1 MSISTVWIRAAT
13 LLVVAAAAP
22 APLLARGNHPTTDR
36 YWSVR
41 AQDSSILDVPSRL
54 LLDSK
59 PLVEGLAE
67 LHRASGVSL
76 VFSPSMLPV
85 TRSVSCS
92 CEGLSVRS
100 ALEEMLSGTMLR
112 YVERDGQV
120 VVAPWVDPRVRWVG
134 ADLTEIGQLQGIAP
148 ITVLPSARLAEPGVQ
163 TVGTVTGTITEAGSQ
178 RALAGAQVYVPDIGI
193 GGLSNNQGRF
203 VLLSVPEGET
213 TIRVELI
220 GYGTAEETV
229 TVASGQTTVLN
240 FALQVRA
247 IALEEL
253 VATGTALATERRKV
267 GNTLSVLDASKL
279 QEEAPITDFTQL
291 LQGRSPAVTVLP
303 TTGTVG
309 AGASIHIRGVTSV
322 TQTNKPLIYID
333 GVRADDSSNGISVG
347 GVSPTRLT
355 DINPSDIDRIEI
367 VKGAAATTLYG
378 TQASNGVVQIFTK
391 RGRTGPARWSALI
404 EAGGERI
411 ATGRMPGRLW
421 TEFVGPT
428 GFRAHDPKEV
438 VHTGLVQN
446 YQLSVGGGADVL
458 SYYVSGG
465 FQRQEG
471 SVTPEVNWMNQT
483 FGRVN
488 LSAVLHPSLSIAVNT
503 GYVNSMLR
511 LPDNDNALHGV
522 YSQVVSGIPYTAD
535 ERRPWGER
543 WGSHEINKTVLTT
556 QGVNRFTS
564 GVKIDH
570 NPLPYFAQTLTAGL
584 DWYQQLD
591 EKLFPYGF
599 EGSGNNL
606 GRKESRQRQMKNTT
620 LDYRASLTHDVSAS
634 LETQLSGG
642 FQANLSRDHRTAS
655 TGQDFPAPGLETVGA
670 AVITSGTENW
680 INETNAGFFTQL
692 DLGFLDKV
700 FVTGGVRFDGNSAF
714 GENFPFQ
721 AYPKA
726 SVAYDL
732 SNEGFW
738 PTDIAPT
745 MKLRLAYGASG
756 RAPAQFAA
764 DRTFS
769 PVAAED
775 AQPAVTP
782 WNVGDP
788 DLGPETSYEI
798 EFGFDAGLFDDR
810 IGLEFTRYDQVT
822 KDALVYKRYPP
833 SEGFE
838 RTQLANVGEIKNW
851 GWEVGIRGLILAR
864 DQVSWDASFQ
874 LSSQGNKVTSLGGE
888 PSFSGGNGTRVV
900 EGYPATGKWTYV
912 VDHWNPTTRTFVRV
926 DTMQYRGDASPKW
939 RGSLTTSVRLYNNLA
954 IGGMA
959 EFATGMIGINFARG
973 WAIGKL
979 TGDEYLALL
988 EKPTGKKTP
997 AADSLYSM
1005 WRAVTNSG
1013 FVEEADWLKLREL
1026 WLTYQLPES
1035 WVSRYGLRDTS
1046 LRVSGRNLLVWAPDW
1061 TGPDP
1066 EVKYGG
1072 NEGDLNIGY
1081 DFNTMPIARRFTLSV
1096 RTAW

>member
-1 MSISTVWIRAAT
+1 MRTSTVWIRTAT
-13 LLVVAAAAP
+13 FLVVGV
-22 APLLARGNHPTTDR
+22 APLPLAAREHDGSVDRG
-36 YWSVR
+36 WSVQ
-41 AQDSSILDVPSRL
+41 AEEFSVLDRPARL
-54 LLDSK
+54 LLRDQPMVK
-59 PLVEGLAE
+59 GLIE
-67 LHRASGVSL
+67 LHRASGINL
-76 VFSPSMLPV
+76 VFSPSMLSAV
-85 TRSVSCS
+85 RSVSCA
-92 CEGLSVRS
+92 CE
-100 ALEEMLSGTMLR
+100 ALTVGGALAEMLSGTILR
-112 YVERDGQV
+112 YVEQDGQV
-120 VVAPWVDPRVRWVG
+120 VVAPGIDLMVLHVKADALEVRQVR
-134 ADLTEIGQLQGIAP
+134 EITPIAA
-148 ITVLPSARLAEPGVQ
+148 VALVRLPEPLVQ
-163 TVGTVTGTITEAGSQ
+163 TVGAVTGSITESGS
-178 RALAGAQVYVPDIGI
+178 RRELAGAQVYVPGTGV

-203 VLLSVPEGET
+203 VLTNVPDGEV
-213 TIRVELI
+213 TIRVELV
-220 GYGTAEETV
+220 GYGTEERTV
-229 TVASGQTTVLN
+229 TVVSGQTAVLD
-240 FALQVRA
+240 FELQVRA

-253 VATGTALATERRKV
+253 VATGTASATERRKI

-279 QEEAPITDFTQL
+279 QEDVPVTDFTQL
-291 LQGRSPAVTVLP
+291 LQGRSAAVTVLP
-303 TTGTVG
+303 TGGTVG
-309 AGASIHIRGVTSV
+309 TGGSIHIRGITSV

-333 GVRADDSSNGISVG
+333 GVRADDSSDGLSVG
-347 GVSPTRLT
+347 GASPTRLT
-355 DINPSDIDRIEI
+355 DINPSDIDRVEI

-391 RGRTGPARWSALI
+391 RGRTGPARWSALV
-404 EAGGERI
+404 ETGGERLS
-411 ATGRMPGRLW
+411 TSRLPGRLW

-428 GFRAHDPKEV
+428 GFRAHDPEEV

-471 SVTPEVNWMNQT
+471 SVTPTVNWMNQT

-488 LSAVLHPSLSIAVNT
+488 LSAVLHPTLSIGVNT

-535 ERRPWGER
+535 EKRPFGER
-543 WGSHEINKTVLTT
+543 WGSHQINQTILTT
-556 QGVNRFTS
+556 QGVNRFT
-564 GVKIDH
+564 GGIKIDH
-570 NPLPYFAQTLTAGL
+570 HPLSYFTQTLTAGL

-591 EKLFPYGF
+591 EKLYPYGF

-606 GRKESRQRQMKNTT
+606 GRKDSRQRQMKNTT
-620 LDYRASLTHDVSAS
+620 LDYRASLTHAFSES
-634 LETQLSGG
+634 IESQLSAG
-642 FQANLSRDHRTAS
+642 FQANLSRDHRTGA

-670 AVITSGTENW
+670 AVITTGTEGW
-680 INETNAGFFTQL
+680 TNETNAGFFSQL
-692 DLGFLDKV
+692 DLGFLDKI
-700 FVTGGVRFDGNSAF
+700 FVAGGVRFDGNSAF

-726 SVAYDL
+726 SIAYDV
-732 SNEGFW
+732 SNEAFW
-738 PTDIAPT
+738 PRDIAPT
-745 MKLRLAYGASG
+745 MKLRFAYGASG

-769 PVAAED
+769 PIAAED

-788 DLGPETSYEI
+788 DLGPETSREV
-798 EFGFDAGLFDDR
+798 EFGFDAGLFGDR
-810 IGLEFTRYDQVT
+810 IGIEFTHFNQVT

-851 GWEVGIRGLILAR
+851 GWEVGIRGLIVSR
-864 DQVSWDASFQ
+864 DNVTWDANFQ
-874 LSSQGNKVTSLGGE
+874 LSTQGNLVTSLGGE
-888 PSFSGGNGTRVV
+888 PSFSGGNGTRVA

-912 VDHWNPTTRTFVRV
+912 VDHWDPTTRKFVRV
-926 DTMQYRGDASPKW
+926 DTMEYRGDATPKW
-939 RGSLTTSVRLYNNLA
+939 RGSLSTNLRLFNNLTV
-954 IGGMA
+954 GGTG
-959 EFATGMIGINFARG
+959 EFAISMIGINFARG

-988 EKPTGKKTP
+988 ERPNGGKTP

-1005 WRAVTNSG
+1005 WQAVTNSG
-1013 FVEEADWLKLREL
+1013 FVEDADWLKLREL
-1026 WLTYQLPES
+1026 WLTYELPDA
-1035 WVSRYGLRDTS
+1035 WLGRYGLRDTS
-1046 LRVSGRNLLVWAPDW
+1046 IRLSGRNLALWAPHW
-1061 TGPDP
+1061 SGPDP

-1072 NEGDLNIGY
+1072 NQGDLDIGY